1 MTVDVPPPTSRPM
14 PVSTSAFAAPQAR
27 RWSDRAIVQLTL
39 TRIRETVREPGVMF
53 WVFGFP
59 ILLSLGLGMA
69 FRNRGPEPVYVGV
82 LDGPGATA
90 IEGALTAAHVRVERL
105 TLTAARERLRSG
117 KIALLVVPPAA
128 GLPPAPATGTP
139 PAPVTYQFDP
149 TRGEARAARN
159 AVNDALQRA
168 AGRVDRFVPRDVLVT
183 QPGTRYIDFLIPG
196 LIGMNLMSGSMWGIG
211 WAVVNM
217 RLRKLL
223 RRLMAT
229 PMRRRDMLL
238 AQGLA
243 RLLSLPLEI
252 AAIAIFAR
260 LAFRVAVNGGW
271 LALAVVAV
279 VGALSFAGVAVLVAS
294 RAESAQTVNGLM
306 NVVMMPMFV
315 LSGVFFSAAHFPPVM
330 QPLISILPLT
340 ALNDALRAVMIDG
353 ASLVAVARPLVVLG
367 VWGVTGFVAGLRIFK
382 WG

>member
-1 MTVDVPPPTSRPM
+1 
-14 PVSTSAFAAPQAR
+14 
-27 RWSDRAIVQLTL
+27 
-39 TRIRETVREPGVMF
+39 
-53 WVFGFP
+53 
-59 ILLSLGLGMA
+59 
-69 FRNRGPEPVYVGV
+69 
-82 LDGPGATA
+82 
-90 IEGALTAAHVRVERL
+90 
-105 TLTAARERLRSG
+105 
-117 KIALLVVPPAA
+117 
-128 GLPPAPATGTP
+128 
-139 PAPVTYQFDP
+139 
-149 TRGEARAARN
+149 
-159 AVNDALQRA
+159 
-168 AGRVDRFVPRDVLVT
+168 
-183 QPGTRYIDFLIPG
+183 
-196 LIGMNLMSGSMWGIG
+196 MNLMSGSMWGIG